1 MDFLE
6 LAADRYSVRSYS
18 DRPIEPK
25 KMERILKAGQL
36 APTAVNFQPQKIYVL
51 KSPEA
56 IGKIRSLTRFAYD
69 APVVLLVC
77 ADKTKVW
84 RSPSEHGYDTGEMDA
99 SIVCTHM
106 MLEAWALGIGSVWVR
121 GFDSRQVAKVF
132 DLPEQV
138 QPICLL
144 PIGYPSDES
153 VPYEEWHSTFRPL
166 SETVEER

>member
-1 MDFLE
+1 M
-6 LAADRYSVRSYS
+6 
-18 DRPIEPK
+18 
-25 KMERILKAGQL
+25 
-36 APTAVNFQPQKIYVL
+36 NFQLQKIYVL

-84 RSPSEHGYDTGEMDA
+84 RSPSERGYDIGEMDA

-106 MLEAWALGIGSVWVR
+106 MLETWELGIGSAWVR
-121 GFDSRQVAKVF
+121 GFDSQQMAKAF

-144 PIGYPSDES
+144 PIGYPSDKS